1 MTRRLLLLA
10 AALALPACG
19 GGGRS
24 AHRAPY
30 GGGAHPAGK
39 TRCCGANGVRG
50 GAGFWAGHGM
60 AAPPSGSG
68 AGFWAGRGTAAP
80 SR

>member
-1 MTRRLLLLA
+1 MTRRFLLLA

-19 GGGRS
+19 GRS

-30 GGGAHPAGK
+30 VDGAHRAGK
-39 TRCCGANGVRG
+39 TRCCGVNGDRN
-50 GAGFWAGHGM
+50 GAGFWAGHGL
-60 AAPPSGSG
+60 AAPPSGRG
-68 AGFWAGRGTAAP
+68 AGFWAGRGRAAP